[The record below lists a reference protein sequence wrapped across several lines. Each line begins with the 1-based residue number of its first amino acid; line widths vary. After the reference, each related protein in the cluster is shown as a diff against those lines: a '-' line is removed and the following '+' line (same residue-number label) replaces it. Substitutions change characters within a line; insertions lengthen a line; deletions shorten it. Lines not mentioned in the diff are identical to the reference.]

1 MVGDNIRYTPGIG
14 ARVFTALSPV
24 NVLMVSQGGSQWNLS
39 VVVAETDVLQ
49 AVRLLHN
56 EFFRELDPA
65 VFE

>member
-1 MVGDNIRYTPGIG
+1 MI
-14 ARVFTALSPV
+14 
-24 NVLMVSQGGSQWNLS
+24 SQGGSQWNLS
-39 VVVAETDVLQ
+39 VVVAEVDVLQ